1 MSFDTCVPFVSAVSP
16 IHKRLTGEE
25 QFYPSI
31 VVAKA
36 TGQWR
41 LTFSFRKSLTMNSIM
56 KDPMGTTTLDTLEV
70 VQASCNNTARGSNTA
85 RYNRAKCP
93 Q

>member
-1 MSFDTCVPFVSAVSP
+1 MSFDTCVPFVSAVSQ
-16 IHKRLTGEE
+16 IHKLLTGGD

-36 TGQWR
+36 MGQWR
-41 LTFSFRKSLTMNSIM
+41 LTFNFKKSLTMNSIM
-56 KDPMGTTTLDTLEV
+56 KDLTTLDMLEV
-70 VQASCNNTARGSNTA
+70 VQASCSNTA
-85 RYNRAKCP
+85 RCNRAKCL